1 MKLHIQEG
9 IKQVDSGM
17 FITDY
22 VGDVVNLFVNKPKP
36 YRIVYNQVDDVY
48 GVGDAYRYIHG
59 NIEDALIANGYG
71 DAKFY
76 HDATYD
82 KNCKEF
88 TKNFTFV
95 PYLTT
100 DSSWE
105 VGGFVGERSEP
116 TFIKTGTILTNSDL
130 QTFLPDLYNKLK
142 QNKLLLDTDIN
153 AIANVL
159 KNYAK
164 ELQQLRRQ
172 ERSYLAQF
180 KNAGFDIR
188 ADYKGIPNFKYY
200 LQLLSSDEYSV
211 RNFQGETVVCLNLTH
226 IFNYPEDREERM
238 DFLTHL
244 GNVGNGL
251 KYDLQDNLSVQCHKY
266 EIIKKLL
273 DSNNLPYE
281 MAFEYV

>member
-36 YRIVYNQVDDVY
+36 YRIVYNQIDDVY
-48 GVGDAYRYIHG
+48 GVGDAYKYIHG

-71 DAKFY
+71 DTEFY
-76 HDATYD
+76 QAPNYGKTHKD
-82 KNCKEF
+82 
-88 TKNFTFV
+88 FTFV
-95 PYLTT
+95 PYLTS

-130 QTFLPDLYNKLK
+130 QIFLPDLYNKLK
-142 QNKLLLDTDIN
+142 QSRLLLDTDPN

-164 ELQQLRRQ
+164 ELQQLRRE

-180 KNAGFDIR
+180 ENAGFDIR
-188 ADYKGIPNFKYY
+188 DDYKGIPNFKYY
-200 LQLLSSDEYSV
+200 LQLLSSDKYRV
-211 RNFQGETVVCLNLTH
+211 RNFREEDIVFVNLTH
-226 IFNYPEDREERM
+226 IFYFPADKEERM
-238 DFLTHL
+238 DFVERLE
-244 GNVGNGL
+244 NVGDCL
-251 KYDLQDNLSVQCHKY
+251 TYELEDNLTGQCHKY

-273 DSNNLPYE
+273 DSNNLSYE

>member
-22 VGDVVNLFVNKPKP
+22 VGDVVNLFVNKPRP
-36 YRIVYNQVDDVY
+36 YRVVYNQVDDVY
-48 GVGDAYRYIHG
+48 GVGDAYKYIHID
-59 NIEDALIANGYG
+59 IENALIANGYENTE
-71 DAKFY
+71 FY
-76 HDATYD
+76 QASNYGKTH
-82 KNCKEF
+82 KE
-88 TKNFTFV
+88 FTFV
-95 PYLTT
+95 PYLTS

-116 TFIKTGTILTNSDL
+116 TFIKTGTILINGDL

-142 QNKLLLDTDIN
+142 QNRLLLDTDPN
-153 AIANVL
+153 AIVNVL

-164 ELQQLRRQ
+164 ELQQLRRE

-180 KNAGFDIR
+180 KDAGFDIR

-200 LQLLSSDEYSV
+200 LQLLNSDKYTV
-211 RNFQGETVVCLNLTH
+211 RNFQGETTVLLGTTH
-226 IFNYPEDREERM
+226 IFNYPEDEEERM
-238 DFLTHL
+238 DFIIDL
-244 GNVGNGL
+244 GNVG
-251 KYDLQDNLSVQCHKY
+251 DNLEYYLDEQCHKY

>member
-36 YRIVYNQVDDVY
+36 YRVVYNQVDDVY
-48 GVGDAYRYIHG
+48 GVGDAYKYIHG
-59 NIEDALIANGYG
+59 NIQDVLIANGYG
-71 DAKFY
+71 DAEFY
-76 HDATYD
+76 HDADYGKHHQVKD
-82 KNCKEF
+82 
-88 TKNFTFV
+88 FTFV
-95 PYLTT
+95 PYLTS

-130 QTFLPDLYNKLK
+130 QTFLPDLYNKLR
-142 QNKLLLDTDIN
+142 QNRLLLDTDPN

-159 KNYAK
+159 RNYAK
-164 ELQQLRRQ
+164 ELQQLRKQ
-172 ERSYLAQF
+172 ERSYLTQF

-188 ADYKGIPNFKYY
+188 TDYKGIPNFKYY
-200 LQLLSSDEYSV
+200 LQLLSSDEYSM
-211 RNFQGETVVCLNLTH
+211 RNFQGEITVHLYLTH
-226 IFNYPEDREERM
+226 IFNFPEDREERM

-251 KYDLQDNLSVQCHKY
+251 KYALQDNLSVQCHKY

-273 DSNNLPYE
+273 DRNNLPYK

>member
-9 IKQVDSGM
+9 IKQVDNGM

-36 YRIVYNQVDDVY
+36 YRVVYNQVDDVY
-48 GVGDAYRYIHG
+48 GVGDAYKYIHR
-59 NIEDALIANGYG
+59 NIEDALITDGYG
-71 DAKFY
+71 NTEFY
-76 HDATYD
+76 QASNYGKTHKD
-82 KNCKEF
+82 
-88 TKNFTFV
+88 FTFV
-95 PYLTT
+95 PYLS

-116 TFIKTGTILTNSDL
+116 TFMKTGTILTNDDL
-130 QTFLPDLYNKLK
+130 QIFLPDLYNKLK
-142 QNKLLLDTDIN
+142 QNRQLLGTDPN
-153 AIANVL
+153 AIVNVL

-164 ELQQLRRQ
+164 ELQQLRRE

-180 KNAGFDIR
+180 ENAGFDIR
-188 ADYKGIPNFKYY
+188 DDYKGIPNFKYY
-200 LQLLSSDEYSV
+200 LQLLNSDKYIV
-211 RNFQGETVVCLNLTH
+211 RNFQGETTVCLDLTH
-226 IFNYPEDREERM
+226 VFNYPEDGEERM
-238 DFLTHL
+238 DFIISL
-244 GNVGNGL
+244 GNVGENL
-251 KYDLQDNLSVQCHKY
+251 EYYLDDNLSVQCHKY

>member
-36 YRIVYNQVDDVY
+36 YRVVYNQVDDVY
-48 GVGDAYRYIHG
+48 GVGDAYKYIHR

-71 DAKFY
+71 DTEFY
-76 HDATYD
+76 QASNYGKTHKD
-82 KNCKEF
+82 
-88 TKNFTFV
+88 FTFV
-95 PYLTT
+95 PYLTS

-105 VGGFVGERSEP
+105 VGGFVGERPEP

-130 QTFLPDLYNKLK
+130 QIFLPDLYNKLK
-142 QNKLLLDTDIN
+142 QNRLLLDTDPN

-164 ELQQLRRQ
+164 ELQQLRRE

-180 KNAGFDIR
+180 ENAGFDIR

-200 LQLLSSDEYSV
+200 LQLLNSDKYTV
-211 RNFQGETVVCLNLTH
+211 RNFQGEITVCLDLTH
-226 IFNYPEDREERM
+226 IFNYPEDGEERM
-238 DFLTHL
+238 DFIIDL
-244 GNVGNGL
+244 GNVGDNL
-251 KYDLQDNLSVQCHKY
+251 EYYLDDNLSVQCHKY